1 MLIIYNIAK
10 YFVKQNLQM
19 FYPEYTY
26 NIDKSIYILYYKRKY
41 TFFINFLFFYGGL
54 ILDDSIWPLLLL
66 QVVLIALNAVFAA
79 AEIAIVSMNDNKMAK
94 MAKEGNKKAAR
105 LVKLTSQPS
114 RFLATIQ
121 IAITLAG
128 FLGAASAAES
138 FSDVIVEAVM
148 KTGIGIPENL
158 LNSIVVFLIT
168 LIISFINIVFGE
180 LVPKRIAMRNPES
193 YALGIS
199 GLIYA
204 ISKIFKPI
212 VWLLTASTNLVLR
225 LFKIDPN
232 QNDEEVS
239 EEDIRMMVD
248 VGSESG
254 AIDRTEKE
262 FIQNVFEFDDL
273 TAGEIAVHRTE
284 VSLLWLEESPE
295 EWDKTIHG
303 SRHKI
308 YPVCKETV
316 DNVVGILNA
325 KDYFRLGTKD
335 RATVMKKAVH
345 PAYFVPESVK
355 LDVLFQN
362 MKKSKNSFAI
372 VLDEYGG
379 TTGIIT
385 INDLVEQL
393 VGDFDYDD
401 SNEPRPIESIESLDS
416 KTWKITGNPAIDD
429 IEEALDISLKNEECD
444 TFSGLVFEALG
455 SIPDDECDPF
465 EVETD
470 GLVIKVTKV
479 KNHQV
484 QTAIVCK
491 ASPKKEDSEV
501 EKQNTKGNQEK
512 ENNNE

>member
-1 MLIIYNIAK
+1 M
-10 YFVKQNLQM
+10 
-19 FYPEYTY
+19 
-26 NIDKSIYILYYKRKY
+26 
-41 TFFINFLFFYGGL
+41 
-54 ILDDSIWPLLLL
+54 DDSIWPLLLL

-148 KTGIGIPENL
+148 KTGISIPENL
-158 LNSIVVFLIT
+158 LNSVVVFLIT
-168 LIISFINIVFGE
+168 LIISFLNIVFGE

-193 YALGIS
+193 FALGVS
-199 GLIYA
+199 GLIFA

-232 QNDEEVS
+232 ENDDEVS

-248 VGSESG
+248 VGSENG
-254 AIDRTEKE
+254 TIDRTEKE

-273 TAGEIAVHRTE
+273 TAGEVAVHRTE
-284 VSLLWLEESPE
+284 VSLLWLDESPE
-295 EWDKTIHG
+295 DWDKTIHG

-308 YPVCKETV
+308 YPVCNETV

-335 RATVMKKAVH
+335 RETVMKKAVH

-362 MKKSKNSFAI
+362 MKKSRNSFAV

-401 SNEPRPIESIESLDS
+401 SNEPKPIEAIESLDS
-416 KTWKITGNPAIDD
+416 KTWKIIGNPALDD
-429 IEEALDISLKNEECD
+429 IEDALGISLKTEECD

-455 SIPDDECDPF
+455 LIPDDGCKPF

-470 GLVIKVTKV
+470 GLVIKVLKV

-484 QTAIVCK
+484 QTAVVCK
-491 ASPKKEDSEV
+491 ASPKKDTAEQTKSESSE
-501 EKQNTKGNQEK
+501 EKSK
-512 ENNNE
+512 NE

>member
-1 MLIIYNIAK
+1 M
-10 YFVKQNLQM
+10 
-19 FYPEYTY
+19 
-26 NIDKSIYILYYKRKY
+26 
-41 TFFINFLFFYGGL
+41 
-54 ILDDSIWPLLLL
+54 DDSVVPLLLL

-94 MAKEGNKKAAR
+94 MAREGNKKAAR

-138 FSDVIVEAVM
+138 FSDVIVEAILS
-148 KTGIGIPENL
+148 TGVNISAGV

-168 LIISFINIVFGE
+168 LIISFLNIVFGE

-204 ISKIFKPI
+204 ISKIFKPV

-232 QNDEEVS
+232 ANDDEGS

-248 VGSESG
+248 AASENG
-254 AIDRTEKE
+254 TIDKTEKE

-273 TAGEIAVHRTE
+273 TAGEVAVHRTE

-308 YPVCKETV
+308 YPVCDETV
-316 DNVVGILNA
+316 DNIVGILNA
-325 KDYFRLGTKD
+325 KDYFRLNTKD
-335 RATVMKKAVH
+335 RETVMKKAVH

-362 MKKSKNSFAI
+362 MKKSHNYFAI

-401 SNEPRPIESIESLDS
+401 GNEPRPTESIESLDS
-416 KTWKITGNPAIDD
+416 KTWKITGNPPIDD
-429 IEEALDISLKNEECD
+429 IEEALNISFKTEDCD
-444 TFSGLVFEALG
+444 TFSGLVFDALG
-455 SIPDDECDPF
+455 SVPEDGSSF
-465 EVETD
+465 EIETA
-470 GLVIKVTKV
+470 GLVIKVLSV

-484 QTAIVCK
+484 QTAIVGK
-491 ASPKKEDSEV
+491 AAH
-501 EKQNTKGNQEK
+501 EK
-512 ENNNE
+512 EPENSENSKEENSETGEE

>member
-1 MLIIYNIAK
+1 M
-10 YFVKQNLQM
+10 
-19 FYPEYTY
+19 
-26 NIDKSIYILYYKRKY
+26 
-41 TFFINFLFFYGGL
+41 
-54 ILDDSIWPLLLL
+54 DDSVVPLLLL

-94 MAKEGNKKAAR
+94 MAREGNKKAIR

-138 FSDVIVEAVM
+138 FSDVIVDAILS
-148 KTGIGIPENL
+148 TGIGISAGV

-168 LIISFINIVFGE
+168 LIISFLNIVFGE

-199 GLIYA
+199 GLIFA
-204 ISKIFKPI
+204 ISKIFKPV

-225 LFKIDPN
+225 MFKIDPN
-232 QNDEEVS
+232 ATDDEGS

-248 VGSESG
+248 AASENG
-254 AIDRTEKE
+254 TIDKTEKE

-273 TAGEIAVHRTE
+273 TAGEVAVHRTE

-308 YPVCKETV
+308 YPVCDETV
-316 DNVVGILNA
+316 DNIVGILNA
-325 KDYFRLGTKD
+325 KDYFRLNTKD
-335 RATVMKKAVH
+335 RETVMKKAVH

-401 SNEPRPIESIESLDS
+401 SNEPRTVESIESLDS
-416 KTWKITGNPAIDD
+416 KTWKITGNPPIDD
-429 IEEALDISLKNEECD
+429 IEEALNVSFKTEDCD
-444 TFSGLVFEALG
+444 TFSGLVFDALG
-455 SIPDDECDPF
+455 SVPDDGSTF
-465 EVETD
+465 EIETA
-470 GLVIKVTKV
+470 GLVIKVLSV

-484 QTAIVCK
+484 QTAIVGKVAQNKEQANNKGADK
-491 ASPKKEDSEV
+491 AETDDN
-501 EKQNTKGNQEK
+501 EKG
-512 ENNNE
+512 EN

>member
-1 MLIIYNIAK
+1 M
-10 YFVKQNLQM
+10 
-19 FYPEYTY
+19 
-26 NIDKSIYILYYKRKY
+26 
-41 TFFINFLFFYGGL
+41 
-54 ILDDSIWPLLLL
+54 DDSVVPLLLL

-94 MAKEGNKKAAR
+94 MAREGNKKAAR

-138 FSDVIVEAVM
+138 FSDVIVDAILS
-148 KTGIGIPENL
+148 TGVSISAGV

-168 LIISFINIVFGE
+168 LIISFLNIVFGE
-180 LVPKRIAMRNPES
+180 LVPKRIAMRNSES

-199 GLIYA
+199 GLIFA
-204 ISKIFKPI
+204 ISKIFKPV

-225 LFKIDPN
+225 MFKIDPN
-232 QNDEEVS
+232 ATDDEGS

-248 VGSESG
+248 AASENG
-254 AIDRTEKE
+254 TIDKTEKE

-273 TAGEIAVHRTE
+273 TAGEVAVHRTE

-308 YPVCKETV
+308 YPVCDETV
-316 DNVVGILNA
+316 DNIVGILNA
-325 KDYFRLGTKD
+325 KDYFRLNTKD
-335 RATVMKKAVH
+335 RETVMKKAVH

-401 SNEPRPIESIESLDS
+401 SNEPRTVESIESLDS
-416 KTWKITGNPAIDD
+416 KTWKITGNPPIDD
-429 IEEALDISLKNEECD
+429 IEGALNVSFKTEDCD
-444 TFSGLVFEALG
+444 TFSGLVFDALG
-455 SIPDDECDPF
+455 SVPDDGSTF
-465 EVETD
+465 EIETA
-470 GLVIKVTKV
+470 GLVIKVLSV

-484 QTAIVCK
+484 QTAIVGK
-491 ASPKKEDSEV
+491 AAREKTQESTTENDGIESFENK
-501 EKQNTKGNQEK
+501 EKQ
-512 ENNNE
+512 

>member
-1 MLIIYNIAK
+1 M
-10 YFVKQNLQM
+10 
-19 FYPEYTY
+19 
-26 NIDKSIYILYYKRKY
+26 
-41 TFFINFLFFYGGL
+41 
-54 ILDDSIWPLLLL
+54 DDSIWPLLLL

-79 AEIAIVSMNDNKMAK
+79 SEIAIVSMNDNKMAK
-94 MAKEGNKKAAR
+94 MAREGNKKAKR

-128 FLGAASAAES
+128 FLGAASAADS
-138 FSDVIVEAVM
+138 FSDKIVEAIM
-148 KTGIGIPENL
+148 KTGISISESL
-158 LNSIVVFLIT
+158 LNGIIVFLIT
-168 LIISFINIVFGE
+168 LLISFVNIVFGE

-193 YALGIS
+193 FALSVS
-199 GLIYA
+199 GLIYT

-212 VWLLTASTNLVLR
+212 VWLLTAATNITLR

-232 QNDEEVS
+232 QTDEEVS

-248 VGSESG
+248 VGSENG
-254 AIDRTEKE
+254 TIDRTEKE

-273 TAGEIAVHRTE
+273 TAGEVAVHRTE

-308 YPVCKETV
+308 YPVCNETV

-335 RATVMKKAVH
+335 RKTVMQKAVH

-362 MKKSKNSFAI
+362 MKKSKNNFAI

-385 INDLVEQL
+385 INDLLEQL
-393 VGDFDYDD
+393 VGDFDYDEG
-401 SNEPRPIESIESLDS
+401 NEPRTTESIESLDS
-416 KTWKITGNPAIDD
+416 KTWKITGNPSVDD
-429 IEEALDISLKNEECD
+429 IEETLNISLKNEECD
-444 TFSGLVFEALG
+444 TFSGIVFEALG
-455 SIPDDECDPF
+455 SIPDDGCEPF

-470 GLVIKVTKV
+470 GLVIKVLKV

-484 QTAIVCK
+484 QTAIVTK
-491 ASPKKEDSEV
+491 AAPKQEGKPEG
-501 EKQNTKGNQEK
+501 EKQDGEA
-512 ENNNE
+512 ENEE

>member
-1 MLIIYNIAK
+1 M
-10 YFVKQNLQM
+10 
-19 FYPEYTY
+19 
-26 NIDKSIYILYYKRKY
+26 
-41 TFFINFLFFYGGL
+41 
-54 ILDDSIWPLLLL
+54 DDSVVPLLLL

-94 MAKEGNKKAAR
+94 MAREGNKKAIR

-138 FSDVIVEAVM
+138 FSDVIVDAILS
-148 KTGIGIPENL
+148 TGIGISAGV

-168 LIISFINIVFGE
+168 LIISFLNIVFGE

-199 GLIYA
+199 GLIFA
-204 ISKIFKPI
+204 ISKIFKPV

-225 LFKIDPN
+225 MFKIDPN
-232 QNDEEVS
+232 ATDDEGS

-248 VGSESG
+248 AASENG
-254 AIDRTEKE
+254 TIDKTEKE

-273 TAGEIAVHRTE
+273 TAGEVAVHRTE

-308 YPVCKETV
+308 YPVCDETV
-316 DNVVGILNA
+316 DNIVGILNA
-325 KDYFRLGTKD
+325 KDYFRLNTKD
-335 RATVMKKAVH
+335 RETVMKKAVH

-401 SNEPRPIESIESLDS
+401 SNEPRTVESIESLDS
-416 KTWKITGNPAIDD
+416 KTWKITGNPPIDD
-429 IEEALDISLKNEECD
+429 IEEALNVSFKTEDCD
-444 TFSGLVFEALG
+444 TFSGLVFDALG
-455 SIPDDECDPF
+455 SVPDDGSTF
-465 EVETD
+465 EIETA
-470 GLVIKVTKV
+470 GLVIKVLSV

-484 QTAIVCK
+484 QTAIGGTRK
-491 ASPKKEDSEV
+491 NAEV
-501 EKQNTKGNQEK
+501 RNRK
-512 ENNNE
+512 

>member
-1 MLIIYNIAK
+1 M
-10 YFVKQNLQM
+10 
-19 FYPEYTY
+19 
-26 NIDKSIYILYYKRKY
+26 
-41 TFFINFLFFYGGL
+41 
-54 ILDDSIWPLLLL
+54 DDSIWPLLLL

-148 KTGIGIPENL
+148 KTGISTPENL
-158 LNSIVVFLIT
+158 LNSVVVFLIT
-168 LIISFINIVFGE
+168 LIISFLNIVFGE

-193 YALGIS
+193 FALGIS
-199 GLIYA
+199 GLIFA

-232 QNDEEVS
+232 ENDDEVS

-248 VGSESG
+248 VGSENG
-254 AIDRTEKE
+254 TIDRTEKE

-273 TAGEIAVHRTE
+273 TAGEVAVHRTE
-284 VSLLWLEESPE
+284 VSLLWLDESPE
-295 EWDKTIHG
+295 DWDKTIHG

-308 YPVCKETV
+308 YPVCNETV

-335 RATVMKKAVH
+335 RETVMKKAVH

-362 MKKSKNSFAI
+362 MKKSRNSFAV

-401 SNEPRPIESIESLDS
+401 SNEPKPIEAIESLDS
-416 KTWKITGNPAIDD
+416 KTWKIIGNPALDD
-429 IEEALDISLKNEECD
+429 IEDALGISLKTEECD

-455 SIPDDECDPF
+455 LIPDDGCKPF

-470 GLVIKVTKV
+470 GLVIKVLKV

-484 QTAIVCK
+484 QTAVVCK
-491 ASPKKEDSEV
+491 ASPKKDTAEQTKSESSE
-501 EKQNTKGNQEK
+501 EKSK
-512 ENNNE
+512 NE

>member
-1 MLIIYNIAK
+1 M
-10 YFVKQNLQM
+10 
-19 FYPEYTY
+19 
-26 NIDKSIYILYYKRKY
+26 
-41 TFFINFLFFYGGL
+41 
-54 ILDDSIWPLLLL
+54 DDSIWPLLLL

-148 KTGIGIPENL
+148 KTGISIPENL
-158 LNSIVVFLIT
+158 LNSVVVFLIT
-168 LIISFINIVFGE
+168 LIISFLNIVFGE

-193 YALGIS
+193 FALGIS
-199 GLIYA
+199 GLIFA

-232 QNDEEVS
+232 ENDDEVS

-248 VGSESG
+248 VGSENG
-254 AIDRTEKE
+254 TIDRTEKE

-273 TAGEIAVHRTE
+273 TAGEVAVHRTE
-284 VSLLWLEESPE
+284 VSLLWLDESPE
-295 EWDKTIHG
+295 DWDKTIHG

-308 YPVCKETV
+308 YPVCNETV

-335 RATVMKKAVH
+335 RETVMKKAVH

-362 MKKSKNSFAI
+362 MKKSRNSFAV

-401 SNEPRPIESIESLDS
+401 SNEPKPIEAIESLDS
-416 KTWKITGNPAIDD
+416 KTWKIIGNPALDD
-429 IEEALDISLKNEECD
+429 IEDALGISLKTEECD

-455 SIPDDECDPF
+455 LIPDDGCKPF

-470 GLVIKVTKV
+470 GLVIKVLKV

-484 QTAIVCK
+484 QTAVVCK
-491 ASPKKEDSEV
+491 ASPKKDTAEQTKSESSE
-501 EKQNTKGNQEK
+501 EKSKSE
-512 ENNNE
+512 

>member
-1 MLIIYNIAK
+1 M
-10 YFVKQNLQM
+10 
-19 FYPEYTY
+19 
-26 NIDKSIYILYYKRKY
+26 
-41 TFFINFLFFYGGL
+41 
-54 ILDDSIWPLLLL
+54 DDSIWPLLLL

-79 AEIAIVSMNDNKMAK
+79 SEIAIVSMNDNKMAK
-94 MAKEGNKKAAR
+94 MAREGNKKAKR

-128 FLGAASAAES
+128 FLGAASAADS
-138 FSDVIVEAVM
+138 FSDKIVEAIM
-148 KTGIGIPENL
+148 KTGISISESL
-158 LNSIVVFLIT
+158 LNGIIVFLIT
-168 LIISFINIVFGE
+168 LLISFVNIVFGE

-193 YALGIS
+193 FALSVS
-199 GLIYA
+199 GLIYT

-212 VWLLTASTNLVLR
+212 VWLLTAATNITLR

-232 QNDEEVS
+232 QTDEEVS

-248 VGSESG
+248 VGSENG
-254 AIDRTEKE
+254 TIDRTEKE

-273 TAGEIAVHRTE
+273 TAGEVAVHRTE

-308 YPVCKETV
+308 YPVCNETV

-335 RATVMKKAVH
+335 RKTVMQKAVH

-362 MKKSKNSFAI
+362 MKKSKNNFAI

-385 INDLVEQL
+385 INDLLEQL
-393 VGDFDYDD
+393 VGDFDYDEG
-401 SNEPRPIESIESLDS
+401 NEPRPTESIESLDS
-416 KTWKITGNPAIDD
+416 KTWKITGNPSVDD
-429 IEEALDISLKNEECD
+429 IEETLNISLKNEECD
-444 TFSGLVFEALG
+444 TFSGIVFEALG
-455 SIPDDECDPF
+455 SIPDDGCEPF

-470 GLVIKVTKV
+470 GLVIKVLKV

-484 QTAIVCK
+484 QTAIVTK
-491 ASPKKEDSEV
+491 AAPKQEGKPEG
-501 EKQNTKGNQEK
+501 EKQDGEA
-512 ENNNE
+512 ENEE

>member
-1 MLIIYNIAK
+1 M
-10 YFVKQNLQM
+10 
-19 FYPEYTY
+19 
-26 NIDKSIYILYYKRKY
+26 
-41 TFFINFLFFYGGL
+41 
-54 ILDDSIWPLLLL
+54 PLLLL

-79 AEIAIVSMNDNKMAK
+79 AEIAIVSMNDNKVAK
-94 MAKEGNKKAAR
+94 LAKEGNKKAIK
-105 LVKLTSQPS
+105 LQKLTSQPS

-138 FSDVIVEAVM
+138 FSDIIVEAILS
-148 KTGIGIPENL
+148 TGVNIPSGI

-168 LIISFINIVFGE
+168 LLISFLSIVFGE
-180 LVPKRIAMRNPES
+180 LVPKRVAMRHADS
-193 YALGIS
+193 YALWVS

-204 ISKIFKPI
+204 ISIIFKPV
-212 VWLLTASTNLVLR
+212 VWLLTACTNVMLR

-232 QNDEEVS
+232 ASDEENS

-248 VGSESG
+248 SASESG
-254 AIDRTEKE
+254 TIDKTEKE

-273 TAGEIAVHRTE
+273 TAGEVAVHRTE

-295 EWDKTIHG
+295 DWDKTIHG

-308 YPVCKETV
+308 YPVCDETV
-316 DNVVGILNA
+316 DNIVGILNA
-325 KDYFRLGTKD
+325 KDYFRLNTKD
-335 RATVMKKAVH
+335 RETIMQKAVH

-355 LDVLFQN
+355 LDVLFKN
-362 MKKSKNSFAI
+362 MKKSHNYFAI

-385 INDLVEQL
+385 INDLVEKL

-401 SNEPRPIESIESLDS
+401 GNEARSAESIESLDS
-416 KTWKITGNPAIDD
+416 KTWKITGNPPIDD
-429 IEEALDISLKNEECD
+429 IEEMLNISFNTEDCD
-444 TFSGLVFEALG
+444 TFSGLVFDALG
-455 SIPDDECDPF
+455 SVPEDGSSF
-465 EVETD
+465 EIETA
-470 GLVIKVTKV
+470 GLVIKVTGV

-491 ASPKKEDSEV
+491 ANPKKEDAGQSGETDGA
-501 EKQNTKGNQEK
+501 EA
-512 ENNNE
+512 ENG

>member
-1 MLIIYNIAK
+1 MDINIY
-10 YFVKQNLQM
+10 
-19 FYPEYTY
+19 
-26 NIDKSIYILYYKRKY
+26 
-41 TFFINFLFFYGGL
+41 FYGGL
-54 ILDDSIWPLLLL
+54 ILDDSVVPLLLL

-94 MAKEGNKKAAR
+94 MAREGNKKAIR

-138 FSDVIVEAVM
+138 FSDVIVDAILS
-148 KTGIGIPENL
+148 TGIGISAGV

-168 LIISFINIVFGE
+168 LIISFLNIVFGE

-199 GLIYA
+199 GLIFA
-204 ISKIFKPI
+204 ISKIFKPV

-225 LFKIDPN
+225 MFKIDPN
-232 QNDEEVS
+232 ATDDEGS

-248 VGSESG
+248 AASENG
-254 AIDRTEKE
+254 TIDKTEKE

-273 TAGEIAVHRTE
+273 TAGEVAVHRTE

-308 YPVCKETV
+308 YPVCDETV
-316 DNVVGILNA
+316 DNIVGILNA
-325 KDYFRLGTKD
+325 KDYFRLNTKD
-335 RATVMKKAVH
+335 RETVMKKAVH

-401 SNEPRPIESIESLDS
+401 SNEPRTVESIESLDS
-416 KTWKITGNPAIDD
+416 KTWKITGNPPIDD
-429 IEEALDISLKNEECD
+429 IEEALNVSFKTEECD
-444 TFSGLVFEALG
+444 TFSGLVFDALG
-455 SIPDDECDPF
+455 SVPDDGSTF
-465 EVETD
+465 EIETA
-470 GLVIKVTKV
+470 GLVIKVLSV

-484 QTAIVCK
+484 QTAIVGK
-491 ASPKKEDSEV
+491 AAQNKEQANNKGADKAETDDN
-501 EKQNTKGNQEK
+501 EKG
-512 ENNNE
+512 EN

>member
-1 MLIIYNIAK
+1 M
-10 YFVKQNLQM
+10 
-19 FYPEYTY
+19 
-26 NIDKSIYILYYKRKY
+26 
-41 TFFINFLFFYGGL
+41 

-79 AEIAIVSMNDNKMAK
+79 SEIAIVSMNDNKMAK
-94 MAKEGNKKAAR
+94 MAREGNKKAKR

-128 FLGAASAAES
+128 FLGAASAADS
-138 FSDVIVEAVM
+138 FSDKIVEAIM
-148 KTGIGIPENL
+148 KTGISISESL
-158 LNSIVVFLIT
+158 LNGIIVFLIT
-168 LIISFINIVFGE
+168 LLISFVNIVFGE

-193 YALGIS
+193 FALSVS
-199 GLIYA
+199 GLIYT

-212 VWLLTASTNLVLR
+212 VWLLTAATNITLR

-232 QNDEEVS
+232 QTDEEVS

-248 VGSESG
+248 VGSENG
-254 AIDRTEKE
+254 TIDRTEKE

-273 TAGEIAVHRTE
+273 TAGEVAVHRTE

-308 YPVCKETV
+308 YPVCNETV

-335 RATVMKKAVH
+335 RKTVMQKAVH

-362 MKKSKNSFAI
+362 MKKSKNNFAI

-385 INDLVEQL
+385 INDLLEQL
-393 VGDFDYDD
+393 VGDFDYDEG
-401 SNEPRPIESIESLDS
+401 NEPRPTESIESLDS
-416 KTWKITGNPAIDD
+416 KTWKITGNPSVDD
-429 IEEALDISLKNEECD
+429 IEETLNISLKNEECD
-444 TFSGLVFEALG
+444 TFSGIVFEALG
-455 SIPDDECDPF
+455 SIPDDGCEPF

-470 GLVIKVTKV
+470 GLVIKVLKV

-484 QTAIVCK
+484 QTAIVTK
-491 ASPKKEDSEV
+491 AAPKQEGKPEG
-501 EKQNTKGNQEK
+501 EKQDGEA
-512 ENNNE
+512 ENEE

>member
-1 MLIIYNIAK
+1 M
-10 YFVKQNLQM
+10 
-19 FYPEYTY
+19 
-26 NIDKSIYILYYKRKY
+26 
-41 TFFINFLFFYGGL
+41 
-54 ILDDSIWPLLLL
+54 DDSIWPLLLL

-148 KTGIGIPENL
+148 KTGISISENL
-158 LNSIVVFLIT
+158 LNSVVVFLIT
-168 LIISFINIVFGE
+168 LIISFLNIVFGE

-193 YALGIS
+193 FALGIS
-199 GLIYA
+199 GLIFA

-232 QNDEEVS
+232 ENDDEVS

-248 VGSESG
+248 VGSENG
-254 AIDRTEKE
+254 TIDRTEKE

-273 TAGEIAVHRTE
+273 TAGEVAVHRTE
-284 VSLLWLEESPE
+284 VSLLWLDESPE
-295 EWDKTIHG
+295 DWDKTIHG

-308 YPVCKETV
+308 YPVCNETV

-335 RATVMKKAVH
+335 RETVMKKAVH

-362 MKKSKNSFAI
+362 MKKSRNSFAV

-401 SNEPRPIESIESLDS
+401 SNEPKPIEAIESLDS
-416 KTWKITGNPAIDD
+416 KTWKIIGNPALDD
-429 IEEALDISLKNEECD
+429 IEDALGISLKTEECD

-455 SIPDDECDPF
+455 LIPDDGCKPF

-470 GLVIKVTKV
+470 GLVIKVLKV

-484 QTAIVCK
+484 QTAVVCK
-491 ASPKKEDSEV
+491 ASPKKDTAEQTKSESSE
-501 EKQNTKGNQEK
+501 EKSK
-512 ENNNE
+512 NE

>member
-1 MLIIYNIAK
+1 MP
-10 YFVKQNLQM
+10 Q
-19 FYPEYTY
+19 
-26 NIDKSIYILYYKRKY
+26 
-41 TFFINFLFFYGGL
+41 
-54 ILDDSIWPLLLL
+54 LLL

-79 AEIAIVSMNDNKMAK
+79 AEIAIVSMNDNKMEK
-94 MAKEGNKKAAR
+94 MAREGDKRAAR

-128 FLGAASAAES
+128 FLGAASAAEN
-138 FSDVIVEAVM
+138 FSDVIVEAVLS
-148 KTGIGIPENL
+148 TGVNISAGI

-168 LIISFINIVFGE
+168 LIISFLSIVFGE
-180 LVPKRIAMRNPES
+180 LVPKRVAMHNPES
-193 YALGIS
+193 YALKIS
-199 GLIYA
+199 WLIFA
-204 ISKIFKPI
+204 ISKVFKPI

-232 QNDEEVS
+232 AAEDEGS
-239 EEDIRMMVD
+239 EEDIKMMVD
-248 VGSESG
+248 AASENG
-254 AIDRTEKE
+254 AIDKTEKE

-273 TAGEIAVHRTE
+273 TAGEVAVHRTE

-308 YPVCKETV
+308 YPVCDETV
-316 DNVVGILNA
+316 DNIVGILNA

-335 RATVMKKAVH
+335 RETVMKKAVH

-362 MKKSKNSFAI
+362 MKQSRNSFAI

-401 SNEPRPIESIESLDS
+401 SNEPKIAESIESLDS
-416 KTWKITGNPAIDD
+416 KTWKITGNPPIDD
-429 IEEALDISLKNEECD
+429 IEEALNISFKTEDCD
-444 TFSGLVFEALG
+444 TFSGLVFDALG
-455 SIPDDECDPF
+455 SVPDDGSTF
-465 EVETD
+465 EIETA
-470 GLVIKVTKV
+470 GLVIKVLSV

-484 QTAIVCK
+484 QTAIVGK
-491 ASPKKEDSEV
+491 AAQKKEQE
-501 EKQNTKGNQEK
+501 ENAQNST
-512 ENNNE
+512 ENKDE

>member
-1 MLIIYNIAK
+1 MDINI
-10 YFVKQNLQM
+10 
-19 FYPEYTY
+19 
-26 NIDKSIYILYYKRKY
+26 
-41 TFFINFLFFYGGL
+41 FFYGGL
-54 ILDDSIWPLLLL
+54 ILDDSVVPLLLL

-94 MAKEGNKKAAR
+94 MAREGNKKAIR

-138 FSDVIVEAVM
+138 FSDVIVDAILS
-148 KTGIGIPENL
+148 TGIGISAGV

-168 LIISFINIVFGE
+168 LIISFLNIVFGE

-199 GLIYA
+199 GLIFA
-204 ISKIFKPI
+204 ISKIFKPV

-225 LFKIDPN
+225 MFKIDPN
-232 QNDEEVS
+232 ATDDEGS

-248 VGSESG
+248 AASENG
-254 AIDRTEKE
+254 TIDKTEKE

-273 TAGEIAVHRTE
+273 TAGEVAVHRTE

-308 YPVCKETV
+308 YPVCDETV
-316 DNVVGILNA
+316 DNIVGILNA
-325 KDYFRLGTKD
+325 KDYFRLNTKD
-335 RATVMKKAVH
+335 RETVMKKAVH

-401 SNEPRPIESIESLDS
+401 SNEPRTVESIESLDS
-416 KTWKITGNPAIDD
+416 KTWKITGNPPIDD
-429 IEEALDISLKNEECD
+429 IEEALNVSFKTEDCD
-444 TFSGLVFEALG
+444 TFSGLVFDALG
-455 SIPDDECDPF
+455 SVPDDGSTF
-465 EVETD
+465 EIETA
-470 GLVIKVTKV
+470 GLVIKVLSV

-484 QTAIVCK
+484 QTAIVGK
-491 ASPKKEDSEV
+491 AAREKTQKSATENDGSENSKE
-501 EKQNTKGNQEK
+501 
-512 ENNNE
+512 

>member
-1 MLIIYNIAK
+1 M
-10 YFVKQNLQM
+10 
-19 FYPEYTY
+19 
-26 NIDKSIYILYYKRKY
+26 
-41 TFFINFLFFYGGL
+41 
-54 ILDDSIWPLLLL
+54 DDSIWPLLLL

-148 KTGIGIPENL
+148 KTGISIPENL
-158 LNSIVVFLIT
+158 LNSVVVFLIT
-168 LIISFINIVFGE
+168 LIISFLNIVFGE

-193 YALGIS
+193 FALGIS
-199 GLIYA
+199 GLIFA

-232 QNDEEVS
+232 ENDDEVS

-248 VGSESG
+248 VGSENG
-254 AIDRTEKE
+254 TIDRTEKE

-273 TAGEIAVHRTE
+273 TAGEVAVHRTE
-284 VSLLWLEESPE
+284 VSLLWLDESPE
-295 EWDKTIHG
+295 DWDKTIHG

-308 YPVCKETV
+308 YPVCNETV

-335 RATVMKKAVH
+335 RETVMKKAVH

-362 MKKSKNSFAI
+362 MKKSRNSFAV

-401 SNEPRPIESIESLDS
+401 SNEPKPIEAIESLDS
-416 KTWKITGNPAIDD
+416 KTWKIIGNPTLDD
-429 IEEALDISLKNEECD
+429 IEDALGISLKTEECD

-455 SIPDDECDPF
+455 LIPDDGCKPF

-470 GLVIKVTKV
+470 GLVIKVLKV

-484 QTAIVCK
+484 QTAVVCK
-491 ASPKKEDSEV
+491 ASPKKDTAEQTKSESRE
-501 EKQNTKGNQEK
+501 EKSK
-512 ENNNE
+512 NE